1 MKSTN
6 EHEEHCHSHGCS
18 CCDSGH
24 DHEEHHEEMSWWK
37 PALSLAMLLAGI
49 VMDAME
55 VQWFQ
60 HGWLRLAWYAAAW
73 LPTGLGVLRE
83 AIEEAREGEIFS
95 EFLLM
100 TVASLGARYIFTPH
114 IEAGLAASYEYY
126 SSYESVCEGT
136 DREMYCKA
144 GDFLDHHL
152 VHVAVEGKFNWFT
165 LFDLLRPYSRVGVGA
180 LLEFDSGLER
190 VGLPSVQLTP
200 VGLEFLF
207 PYISVYAELGA
218 GYRGFMS
225 GGIALRI

>member
-1 MKSTN
+1 MKKIRFASTVLL
-6 EHEEHCHSHGCS
+6 G
-18 CCDSGH
+18 
-24 DHEEHHEEMSWWK
+24 
-37 PALSLAMLLAGI
+37 LSLTAFA
-49 VMDAME
+49 
-55 VQWFQ
+55 
-60 HGWLRLAWYAAAW
+60 
-73 LPTGLGVLRE
+73 
-83 AIEEAREGEIFS
+83 EEAKSQEHFVIDVGGGFATYSSLIVLDGAMDDFDYCNNGKCDPPDEVGH
-95 EFLLM
+95 E
-100 TVASLGARYIFTPH
+100 TNYAVASLGARYIFTPH

-152 VHVAVEGKFNWFT
+152 VHIAVEGKFNWLT

-180 LLEFDSGLER
+180 LLEFDDKLES

-207 PYISVYAELGA
+207 PYVSVYAELGA